1 MMSRPTRL
9 LLPAIL
15 AGLLVLPAA
24 APAALLVDHL
34 ADDAAL
40 ALAVQE
46 IAFVA
51 EGRIGD
57 RAGAATFELDLGQ
70 TDNPTVTKQ
79 YGWVSGQVEP
89 FSLVYDAGL
98 NTVTYTL
105 GGQVLV
111 IDPGVAF
118 DVIVVRTRA
127 TQAGSDIAVQNLV
140 LNGEAV
146 GDVSFA
152 DGDGSGLDLLRIR
165 GGSLAAG
172 FTLTGEAVL
181 TWGAILPANSHLA
194 FQVKVGSNSPT
205 PVEEETWGRVK
216 VLFAD

>member
-1 MMSRPTRL
+1 MMSRPAL
-9 LLPAIL
+9 VSALA
-15 AGLLVLPAA
+15 AGLFVLPSAV
-24 APAALLVDHL
+24 PAALLVDHL
-34 ADDAAL
+34 ANDAAL
-40 ALAVQE
+40 AVEVQE

-89 FSLVYDAGL
+89 FGLVYDAGL

-111 IDPGVAF
+111 ITPGVAF

-127 TQAGSDIAVQNLV
+127 TQAGSDVVVQNLV

-146 GDVSFA
+146 GDVSLA

-165 GGSLAAG
+165 GGALATG

-181 TWGAILPANSHLA
+181 SWGAILPTNSHLA
-194 FQVKVGSNSPT
+194 FQVKVGSSAPT
-205 PVEEETWGRVK
+205 PVDESTWGRVK
-216 VLFAD
+216 ALFAD